1 MFELVRDLAA
11 QGNCILF
18 YSTDIEELVNVC
30 DRVLVMDGG
39 KIRASI
45 AWEKLTQENIL
56 RSSVGENVQ

>member
-1 MFELVRDLAA
+1 MR
-11 QGNCILF
+11 CILF